1 MEGEEQQKRSDICK
15 EEPFAKQGEEEVEE
29 KEDTKECKRDPW
41 SVDPFDSL
49 VFEPEWVTPE
59 PFAENDY
66 EYVLM
71 RRNRFPG
78 LIEKLP

>member
-15 EEPFAKQGEEEVEE
+15 EEPFAKQGEEVEQ

-41 SVDPFDSL
+41 SVDPFDGL
-49 VFEPEWVTPE
+49 VFETEWVTPD

-78 LIEKLP
+78 FIENLP